1 MLYFQVRRKCGYNL
15 QLVINLKEKIIK
27 RGYCIAAFVDF
38 VTLNSKK
45 ELNKLC
51 DQFTAE
57 GFAIIND

>member
-15 QLVINLKEKIIK
+15 QLVIDLKEKIIK

-38 VTLNSKK
+38 VTVSKK
-45 ELNKLC
+45 DLNAIC
-51 DQFTAE
+51 DTLAAE

>member
-27 RGYCIAAFVDF
+27 LGFCLVAWADL

-51 DQFTAE
+51 DQFKAE